1 MLTAATC
8 GPGPARVDTVNAAI
22 GATLGVLVG
31 AAILLAVL
39 GIRGTSRTATVATRR
54 SWRDEWVRL
63 THRPAGAAGRRR
75 DLRWAAGGVSAV
87 VAWAVTGLPVMVVAV
102 PVVVIVLPWL
112 LSNPNIDPIA
122 RTAAI
127 DQWVRSLRSVLL
139 SGADNTL
146 EGALQSSLQ
155 TAPGPIAEPVRLLV
169 ARISA
174 RWPTDRALTAFA
186 DDLADP
192 TGDVVAAALILAA
205 RRRGTGITEILEGLA
220 TAVADEVRARR
231 RIEGERAST
240 RAAARYL
247 TLIFAAM
254 GLGLAWLNPGYL
266 DPYTTGSGQVIL
278 LATIGGFLLS
288 LWVVRRVT
296 TVSDRPRL
304 WPGRDRAAES
314 VQHAGG
320 RDAAHG

>member
-1 MLTAATC
+1 MTA
-8 GPGPARVDTVNAAI
+8 VI
-22 GATLGVLVG
+22 GATVGILVA
-31 AAILLAVL
+31 AAILLAVA
-39 GIRGTSRTATVATRR
+39 GIRGVPSRTSTGPRRSIREQWVTLTRR
-54 SWRDEWVRL
+54 PV
-63 THRPAGAAGRRR
+63 GAAGRRR
-75 DLRWAAGGVSAV
+75 DLRWAVGAV
-87 VAWAVTGLPVMVVAV
+87 GAVLAWAVTGLPVMAIAV
-102 PVVVIVLPWL
+102 PVVVIALPWL

-155 TAPGPIAEPVRLLV
+155 TAPGAIKEPVRVLV

-174 RWPTDRALTAFA
+174 RWPTERALTAFA

-192 TGDVVAAALILAA
+192 TGDVVAAALLLAA
-205 RRRGTGITEILEGLA
+205 RRRGTGVAEILEGLA

-266 DPYTTGSGQVIL
+266 DPYTTGPGQLVL
-278 LATIGGFLLS
+278 LAAISGFLLS
-288 LWVVRRVT
+288 LWLVRRMT

-304 WPGRDRAAES
+304 WPGRPVKVTDGVHRNGAEVGKSRAQW
-314 VQHAGG
+314 V
-320 RDAAHG
+320 RHG

>member
-1 MLTAATC
+1 M
-8 GPGPARVDTVNAAI
+8 NAVL
-22 GATLGVLVG
+22 GATVGLLAG

-39 GIRGTSRTATVATRR
+39 GIRGLPDRPRDVTVRRTL
-54 SWRDEWVRL
+54 RDEWVRL
-63 THRPAGAAGRRR
+63 TRRPSGAAGRRR
-75 DLRWAAGGVSAV
+75 DLRWLAGAV
-87 VAWAVTGLPVMVVAV
+87 GALVAWAITGLPVMIVVV
-102 PVVVIVLPWL
+102 PGVVIVLPWL
-112 LSNPNIDPIA
+112 LSNPNVDPIA

-127 DQWVRSLRSVLL
+127 DQWVRSLRSVML

-155 TAPGPIAEPVRLLV
+155 TAPGPIKEPVRVLV

-174 RWPTDRALTAFA
+174 RWPTERALTAFA

-205 RRRGTGITEILEGLA
+205 RRRGTGVADILEGLA

-254 GLGLAWLNPGYL
+254 GVGLAWLNPGYL
-266 DPYTTGSGQVIL
+266 DPYTTGVGQLIL

-288 LWVVRRVT
+288 LWVERRVT

-304 WPGRDRAAES
+304 WPG
-314 VQHAGG
+314 H
-320 RDAAHG
+320 AAHQVRRG